1 MQNIAIHSR
10 SVTRNL
16 VTNIFNELNT
26 RLLPTQANSILN
38 RLFTSIR
45 FIASQ
50 QNIQQ
55 KIESNQINL
64 NNLRLVSAH
73 AGFSK
78 DFSKPL
84 IKLGVI
90 GDDAWFI
97 AQQKN
102 TDVLGNLKYL
112 FKNN

>member
-10 SVTRNL
+10 GVTRNL
-16 VTNIFNELNT
+16 VTNVVNELST
-26 RLLPTQANSILN
+26 RLPNTASSILN

-50 QNIQQ
+50 TVQK

-84 IKLGVI
+84 IKLGVV

-102 TDVLGNLKYL
+102 TDVLGK
-112 FKNN
+112 